1 MYIYHNCCTCP
12 IHYKVNVL
20 ALLNQIKIMIAD
32 KELSKKLSNSNFPF
46 IPGDPGLPNFVLNW
60 VQ

>member
-1 MYIYHNCCTCP
+1 
-12 IHYKVNVL
+12 
-20 ALLNQIKIMIAD
+20 MIAD
-32 KELSKKLSNSNFPF
+32 NELSKKLSNSNFPF